1 VTSAGEPAAAPL
13 SAAPLFT
20 VAGGNPSATDLAVLT
35 VVLSTVAG
43 GTGPEPAKPTPSR
56 YNDPARLMRTGSWPS
71 DLSAG
76 RYANWAG

>member
-1 VTSAGEPAAAPL
+1 VTSAGEP

-35 VVLSTVAG
+35 VVLSAVAG
-43 GTGPEPAKPTPSR
+43 GSAPEPAKPARSR